1 MSYEIPDDLFYTKEH
16 EWARR
21 EGDHVVVGI
30 SAYAQES
37 LGDIVFVELP
47 KIGEELAQNDTFGVV
62 ESVKAV
68 SDLFSPITGKVAETN
83 ETVTETP
90 ELINQD
96 PYGDGWLIKLSMSD
110 DSELHNLMNA
120 VEYEEYLGKETKEEA
135 ES

>member
-21 EGDHVVVGI
+21 EGNNVVVGI
-30 SAYAQES
+30 SAYAQDS

-47 KIGEELAQNDTFGVV
+47 KAGEELAQNDTFGVV

-68 SDLFSPITGKVAETN
+68 SDLFSPVTGKVAEIN
-83 ETVTETP
+83 ETVTKSP

-96 PYGDGWLIKLSMSD
+96 PYGDGWLIKVSILD
-110 DSELHNLMNA
+110 DSELHNLMSA
-120 VEYEEYLGKETKEEA
+120 AEYEEYLGKEAKEEI

>member
-1 MSYEIPDDLFYTKEH
+1 MSHEIPDDLFYTKEH

-21 EGDHVVVGI
+21 EGNIIVVGV
-30 SAYAQES
+30 SSYAQDS

-47 KIGEELAQNDTFGVV
+47 KIGESLSQNDTFGVV

-68 SDLFSPITGKVAETN
+68 SDLFSPVSGKVLEIN
-83 ETVTETP
+83 ETVTKSP

-96 PYGDGWLIKLSMSD
+96 SYGEGWLIKLSMSD

-120 VEYEEYLGKETKEEA
+120 VEYEEYLNEEAKEKEE
-135 ES
+135 

>member
-21 EGDHVVVGI
+21 EGDFVVVGI

-37 LGDIVFVELP
+37 LGDIVFIELP
-47 KIGEELAQNDTFGVV
+47 KIGEELSQNDTFGVV

-68 SDLFSPITGKVAETN
+68 SDLFSPISGKVVETN
-83 ETVTETP
+83 GTVTETP

-96 PYGDGWLIKLSMSD
+96 PYGEGWLIKLTMGD

-120 VEYEEYLGKETKEEA
+120 TEYEEYLGQEAKEATEP
-135 ES
+135 

>member
-1 MSYEIPDDLFYTKEH
+1 MNYEVPDDIFYTKEH

-21 EGDHVVVGI
+21 EGDNIIVGI
-30 SAYAQES
+30 SAYAQDS

-47 KIGEELAQNDTFGVV
+47 KIGEELSQNDTFGVV

-68 SDLFSPITGKVAETN
+68 SDLFSPVSGKVVEIN

-96 PYGDGWLIKLSMSD
+96 PYGDGWLIKLSMGD
-110 DSELHNLMNA
+110 DSELHNLMSA
-120 VEYEEYLGKETKEEA
+120 TEYEEYLGKEAKEEK